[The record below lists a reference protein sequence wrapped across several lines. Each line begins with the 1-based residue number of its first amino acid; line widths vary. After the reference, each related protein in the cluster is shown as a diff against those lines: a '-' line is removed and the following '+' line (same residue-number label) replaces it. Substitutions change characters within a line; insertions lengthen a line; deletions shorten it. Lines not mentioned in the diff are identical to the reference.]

1 MAREAGGDLGGDERL
16 LGRLRQL
23 SLIELDSLLAC
34 TSGAQ
39 RDELLAAVAA
49 DLSDA
54 LGQARRR
61 MGELTAE
68 VAAGPD
74 PLAALDA
81 PAARL
86 SGAQA
91 QALTARLIERAAA
104 RRDLARL
111 EEAAALL
118 LPRLFEVERHRR

>member
-1 MAREAGGDLGGDERL
+1 MGRDAGGDRGGDERL

-23 SLIELDSLLAC
+23 SLVELDSLLAGA
-34 TSGAQ
+34 SGEQ
-39 RDELLAAVAA
+39 RDELLAAHAE
-49 DLSDA
+49 DLTDA
-54 LGQARRR
+54 LGHARRR
-61 MGELTAE
+61 MDELTAQ

-81 PAARL
+81 PAARMDAP
-86 SGAQA
+86 G
-91 QALTARLIERAAA
+91 QALAARLGERAAA